1 MSFYKFFFH
10 SNYNYFFSKNVI
22 SNEYTLKLCNY
33 HTVLDYVILR
43 LNLNIRFKRMPGQTN
58 TVKASAG
65 ILINELLVV

>member
-10 SNYNYFFSKNVI
+10 SNYNYFFLKNVI

-33 HTVLDYVILR
+33 HPVLDHIILR
-43 LNLNIRFKRMPGQTN
+43 LNLNIRFERMPGQRN

-65 ILINELLVV
+65 TLIEEVLVV

>member
-1 MSFYKFFFH
+1 MSFLKFFFH
-10 SNYNYFFSKNVI
+10 SNYNYFFSKNVF

-33 HTVLDYVILR
+33 YPILDYIILR
-43 LNLNIRFKRMPGQTN
+43 LNLNIRFKKMTGQRN